1 MTIRN
6 KLVISFS
13 SLLILLLILGG
24 LAWKYISDL
33 GNNINEIS
41 HWKIPAA
48 HLAVKVNRGAYEATI
63 EELHYLL
70 DAKPE
75 THQKAKE
82 ILAKMDEDLL
92 AIVSLANQYHDEG
105 LLHDS
110 EAVRNNVA
118 DFRELYER
126 GVSALESNSKAVA
139 TMVVTGQTVLDA
151 ADKFALKQ
159 ENEYGALMLQSPTPY
174 ALNIRVQKYIV
185 VNKIKSLAYT
195 IIQHEKQERLYQ
207 GGQYFKLMVAELPKL
222 MTLYAVLEKQTS
234 DKLELK
240 QIKTARLATENYKQA
255 AKNWVLNN
263 NELKIIIQKM
273 DQIANEAKESSSN
286 AQNRAWKQIDT
297 IAKLT
302 INSVAQANLIIII
315 SLLVGLVL
323 GVGLAILIPNSIA
336 NSISELSRFALSFGA
351 GNLQDRAKQTTNDEI
366 GMMGK
371 EFNRAA
377 ENIQG
382 IISGVSEHASDLAKH
397 ADSLSNIVS
406 SSVDSAHQQKTS
418 TEEVVSAVSQMS
430 ATVGEVAQ
438 NASQAATAA
447 TDADNQANEGQCV
460 VTQAVDSIN
469 SLAGEIDQATG
480 VIQQLEADVG
490 DIGSILDVIRNV
502 SEQTN
507 LLALN
512 AAIEAARAGEH
523 GRGFAVVADEV
534 RNLASRTQASTDEIQ
549 SMIEKL
555 QHGAKSAVLAMTS
568 SQEIAG
574 RSVEQASNS
583 GNALTLITAAIS
595 TINDMNT
602 QIAGSAAQQSSVTN
616 DINSSLMTISGI
628 ADDSVLK
635 ADTTLNA
642 SRDLAKLSG
651 ELEALVGQ
659 FKV

>member
-41 HWKIPAA
+41 QWKIPAA
-48 HLAVKVNRGAYEATI
+48 NLAVEVNRGAYEATI

-70 DAKPE
+70 DANPQ

-82 ILAKMDEDLL
+82 TLAKMDVDLL
-92 AIVSLANQYHDEG
+92 AIVGLANQYHDED
-105 LLHDS
+105 LLNDS
-110 EAVRNNVA
+110 ERVKNNVA

-126 GVSALESNSKAVA
+126 GVNALGSNSKAVA
-139 TMVVTGQTVLDA
+139 TMVLTGQTVLDA

-159 ENEYGALMLQSPTPY
+159 ENEYAALMRQSPTPY
-174 ALNIRVQKYIV
+174 ALNIRVQKYIT
-185 VNKIKSLAYT
+185 VNQIKSLAYT

-207 GGQYFKLMVAELPKL
+207 DGQYFKLMVAELPKL
-222 MTLYAVLEKQTS
+222 MALYVVLEKQTS

-255 AKNWVLNN
+255 AKNWMLNDH
-263 NELKIIIQKM
+263 ELKIIIQKM
-273 DQIANEAKESSSN
+273 DQTAYEAKESSLN
-286 AQNRAWKQIDT
+286 AQNRVWEQINV
-297 IAKLT
+297 IAQT
-302 INSVAQANLIIII
+302 MMNAVTQANLIIII
-315 SLLVGLVL
+315 SLIVGLVL
-323 GVGLAILIPNSIA
+323 GVGQAILISNSIA
-336 NSISELSRFALSFGA
+336 SSIGELSRFAVSFGA
-351 GNLQDRAKQTTNDEI
+351 GNLQDRAKHTTDDEI
-366 GMMGK
+366 GVMAK

-377 ENIQG
+377 ENIQR
-382 IISGVSEHASDLAKH
+382 IISSVSDHASDLAKH
-397 ADSLSNIVS
+397 ADSLSTIVLS
-406 SSVDSAHQQKTS
+406 NVDSANKQKES
-418 TEEVVSAVSQMS
+418 TEEVASAISQMTV
-430 ATVGEVAQ
+430 TVGEVAQ

-447 TDADNQANEGQCV
+447 TDADNQANEGQSV
-460 VTQAVDSIN
+460 VAQAVDSIN

-480 VIQQLEADVG
+480 VIQQLETNVG
-490 DIGSILDVIRNV
+490 GIGSILDVIRNV

-549 SMIEKL
+549 AMIEKL
-555 QHGAKSAVLAMTS
+555 QQGAKSAVSAMTS
-568 SQEIAG
+568 SQDIAG

-583 GNALTLITAAIS
+583 GNALTLITEAIS

-602 QIAGSAAQQSSVTN
+602 QIVGSATQQNSVTN
-616 DINSSLMTISGI
+616 SISSSLVTIGGI

-635 ADTTLNA
+635 ADTTLSA
-642 SRDLAKLSG
+642 SRDLARLSG